1 MVTTDGQRDEMLS
14 LDSSTQNAKGSFF
27 LNFVIYR
34 FINWYIGA
42 YKYITMCNIC
52 VI

>member
-27 LNFVIYR
+27 KILLY
-34 FINWYIGA
+34 
-42 YKYITMCNIC
+42 TDL
-52 VI
+52 